1 MRKGARDGS
10 LKNFNK
16 VLSKRGKLN
25 VEKVLPEVQIRH
37 AKREDFFDIAILEE
51 ISFKEENFNRKQ
63 LRYLLFKAKSIVL
76 VAFVESKLIG
86 SIIVLLRNHISNA
99 RIYSLEVHPAY
110 RRRGIASLLMDAALE
125 SLKEKGYKKITLEVG
140 INNGAAQKL
149 YEMKGFAMDKILYNY
164 YKNGDDAQHLVRK
177 L

>member
-10 LKNFNK
+10 LKN
-16 VLSKRGKLN
+16 
-25 VEKVLPEVQIRH
+25 VEKGSPEVQTRQ
-37 AKREDFFDIAILEE
+37 AKREDFNDIASLEE
-51 ISFKEENFNRKQ
+51 ICFKEENFNRKQ

-76 VAFVESKLIG
+76 VAFVEGKLIG
-86 SIIVLLRNHISNA
+86 SIIVLLRDNISNA
-99 RIYSLEVHPAY
+99 RIYSLEVHPAD

-125 SLKEKGYKKITLEVG
+125 ILKKKGYKKITLEVG
-140 INNGAAQKL
+140 INNEAAQKL

-164 YKNGDDAQHLVRK
+164 YKNGDDAFHLVRK